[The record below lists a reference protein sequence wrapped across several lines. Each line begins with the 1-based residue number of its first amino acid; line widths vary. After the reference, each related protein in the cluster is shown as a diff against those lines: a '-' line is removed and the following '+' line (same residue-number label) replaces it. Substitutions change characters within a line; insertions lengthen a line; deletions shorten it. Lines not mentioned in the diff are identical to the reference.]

1 MEMLCGDA
9 GCDGVEPSLSL
20 KPSGTSTFV
29 RLQHLGAGGSY
40 RMYSWGF
47 VVGYMDGKLMGLAA
61 VGKLL

>member
-1 MEMLCGDA
+1 MLCGDA

-29 RLQHLGAGGSY
+29 SLHHLGAGGGC
-40 RMYSWGF
+40 RTYSWGF
-47 VVGYMDGKLMGLAA
+47 MVGYRDGKLMGLAV